1 MSSKY
6 IICGVEKYY
15 TYYHYNDDDAE
26 NRYGRTGVMVWGHED
41 FSKIVDGSLEDN
53 SEVNGPFVAYAFD
66 NLTLLDV
73 VNETGLDTF
82 KPFSGEEADGIRLTS
97 SRDKSS
103 VVYGTLPSGG
113 ELVGKP
119 YKSFVNSTVSDLLVD
134 WFVDFCDFVFT
145 KLNSG
150 ECVSVY
156 QRSCPYCH
164 MKYDNHK
171 NIIPIRSLLH
181 DDSSWSES
189 DYQVDSAYAVL
200 KGYEDDGDPDYG
212 GGGRFEFNIRIKHCP
227 KCGRKLLV
235 DCVDAA
241 LYTVDH
247 HLHYTLHNTDQYS

>member
-15 TYYHYNDDDAE
+15 TYDHYKDDDAK
-26 NRYGRTGVMVWGHED
+26 NRYGRTGVIVWGHED

-73 VNETGLDTF
+73 VNKTGLDTF

-103 VVYGTLPSGG
+103 VVYGTLPSGR
-113 ELVGKP
+113 EWVGKP

-134 WFVDFCDFVFT
+134 WFVDFCDFVFA
-145 KLNSG
+145 KLDSG
-150 ECVSVY
+150 ESVSVH

-164 MKYDNHK
+164 MKYDSQK
-171 NIIPIRSLLH
+171 NLVPIKLLLQNNSFC
-181 DDSSWSES
+181 DES
-189 DYQVDSAYAVL
+189 DCRIDPACAIL
-200 KGYEDDGDPDYG
+200 KGYGVDGDPDCREG
-212 GGGRFEFNIRIKHCP
+212 GMFEFNIRIKYCP

-235 DCVDAA
+235 DFIDTASY
-241 LYTVDH
+241 LVDH
-247 HLHYTLHNTDQYS
+247 HLDYILHNTDAYS

>member
-15 TYYHYNDDDAE
+15 TYDHYNDDDAE
-26 NRYGRTGVMVWGHED
+26 SIYGRTGVMVWGHED
-41 FSKIVDGSLEDN
+41 FSKIIDGSLEDN

-73 VNETGLDTF
+73 VNKNGLDTF

-97 SRDKSS
+97 SCDKSS

-113 ELVGKP
+113 EWVGKP
-119 YKSFVNSTVSDLLVD
+119 YKSFVNSIVSDLLVD
-134 WFVDFCDFVFT
+134 WFVDFCDFVFA
-145 KLNSG
+145 KLDSG

-171 NIIPIRSLLH
+171 NLIPIRSLLN
-181 DDSSWSES
+181 DDSCCEDS
-189 DYQVDSAYAVL
+189 DYHIDPAYSIL
-200 KGYEDDGDPDYG
+200 EGYEDGGDPDWG
-212 GGGRFEFNIRIKHCP
+212 GSGSFELNIRIKYCP

-235 DCVDAA
+235 DFIDTASY
-241 LYTVDH
+241 LVDH
-247 HLHYTLHNTDQYS
+247 HLDYILKNTDAFS